1 MQGLKRAKEA
11 IKLIYSPPLP
21 THHSDKHH
29 KQDKAPLR
37 KEEMQLDP
45 NHGAQPGI
53 HMIPRDDLKG
63 IRAEGTGREVLLQA
77 GLLKYFYQTRMV
89 HINQIA
95 KRI

>member
-1 MQGLKRAKEA
+1 MEGLKRAREA

-29 KQDKAPLR
+29 KQEKQPLR
-37 KEEMQLDP
+37 KEEMQVDP

-77 GLLKYFYQTRMV
+77 SFLTKKIQVPSF
-89 HINQIA
+89 HCN
-95 KRI
+95 